1 MKLLVAALLVASTL
15 STAEAARFR
24 VAPDCKKGACRQQ
37 IARCVKDACAQ
48 FHGIVKV
55 GCKRAARIALNN
67 ACTVFGDYAS
77 FCADL
82 DAGNGCT
89 PD

>member
-15 STAEAARFR
+15 STAQAAKFH
-24 VAPDCKKGACRQQ
+24 VAPDCKKGACRHE

-48 FHGIVKV
+48 FRGIVRV
-55 GCKRAARIALNN
+55 GCKRAARITLNN
-67 ACTVFGDYAS
+67 ACTVFGDYAR

-82 DAGNGCT
+82 EVGNGCT